1 MNYPEDLFYAKT
13 HEWSRK
19 EEESKVRV
27 GITSHAQSQL
37 GDVVYVELPALD
49 SIVEARKACAVVES
63 VKAAYDIYAPVSGKV
78 IEINNDLE
86 DSPQLVN
93 EDPFGKGWFFVIE
106 LENPQQLKNLL
117 SHEEYKELCQAK

>member
-1 MNYPEDLFYAKT
+1 MNFPEDLFYVKT

-19 EEESKVRV
+19 ENENKIKV
-27 GITSHAQSQL
+27 GITSYAQSQL

-49 SIVEARKACAVVES
+49 SIVEARKVCAVVES